1 MLPFQ
6 QLVLFALSA
15 LLMVLIPGPNMIYLI
30 SRSVTQGRKAGLISL
45 AGVITGFV
53 FHITLVSFGLTA
65 VLMAVPYAYTIL
77 KAAGSLYLLYLAWQ
91 TIKPGSKSPF
101 TGNARLAPDSNV
113 KLYTVGL
120 FTNMLNPKVAVFY
133 LSLFPQF
140 IHPEYGSVLAQSF
153 LLGFTQICVS
163 CTVNFLIIIF
173 AASVTQWL
181 GANPKWVKVQ
191 KWIMAGVFGGLAV
204 KMALDKGK

>member
-1 MLPFQ
+1 
-6 QLVLFALSA
+6 
-15 LLMVLIPGPNMIYLI
+15 
-30 SRSVTQGRKAGLISL
+30 
-45 AGVITGFV
+45 
-53 FHITLVSFGLTA
+53 
-65 VLMAVPYAYTIL
+65 
-77 KAAGSLYLLYLAWQ
+77 
-91 TIKPGSKSPF
+91 
-101 TGNARLAPDSNV
+101 
-113 KLYTVGL
+113 
-120 FTNMLNPKVAVFY
+120 VFY

-140 IHPEYGSVLAQSF
+140 IHPEYGSVLTQSF